1 MTASTPGG
9 LSGSATG
16 AGTSPTSGTQ
26 APIVAALERS
36 IARLLTVGTYASIAS
51 LAVGLGLLLAA
62 GLGPRSGGPAF
73 DPATLVGD
81 LTAVRPAGFL
91 WLGLL
96 LLVGM
101 PAARVAVALVGFA
114 RTGERAMS
122 LVGVAILGVIGLS
135 VVLGSGL
142 EA

>member
-9 LSGSATG
+9 LTGSATG
-16 AGTSPTSGTQ
+16 AGTSPTSGPQ
-26 APIVAALERS
+26 EPIAAALERS
-36 IARLLTVGTYASIAS
+36 IARLLTVGTYASIAL
-51 LAVGLGLLLAA
+51 LAIGFMLLLTA

-81 LTAVRPAGFL
+81 LAGVRPAGFL
-91 WLGLL
+91 GLGLL
-96 LLVGM
+96 LLVAT
-101 PAARVAVALVGFA
+101 PAARVAVALVGYA

-122 LVGVAILGVIGLS
+122 AVALAILVVIGLS